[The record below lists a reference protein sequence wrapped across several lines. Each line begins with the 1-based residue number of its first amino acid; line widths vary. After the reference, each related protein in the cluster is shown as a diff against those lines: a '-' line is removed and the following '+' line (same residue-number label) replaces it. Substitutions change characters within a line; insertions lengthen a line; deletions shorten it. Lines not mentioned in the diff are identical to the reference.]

1 MVLIHSLRFSIVAL
15 VIASQSVGAQD
26 PRAAGCWLFDRS
38 YFRWYVMRP
47 AKPLSYDSTTK
58 LQLTVDRSTYDAAFN
73 VVPIPPIVDSIAKLR
88 FGRLSTWRHSSADSV
103 HINWTDG
110 LHGYWFHLS
119 GRDTL
124 TGVVGRIS
132 DVGRVDSAGRFVP
145 DVPPPETA
153 RAVRIPCP

>member
-1 MVLIHSLRFSIVAL
+1 MLIHSFRFSFVGL
-15 VIASQSVGAQD
+15 VIASQTVSAQE
-26 PRAAGCWLFDRS
+26 PRGAGCWEFDRS

-47 AKPLSYDSTTK
+47 ARPISYDSTTK
-58 LQLTVDRSTYDAAFN
+58 LQLTVERSTYEAAFN
-73 VVPIPPIVDSIAKLR
+73 VVPIPPIVDAIAKQR
-88 FGRLSTWRHSSADSV
+88 FGRLSTWRHSSVDSV
-103 HINWTDG
+103 RISWTDG

-132 DVGRVDSAGRFVP
+132 DVVRVDSAGRFIP